1 MPLGRRDGRV
11 SNVNEVLPNLPSP
24 FANITQ
30 LKASFAA
37 KGLNVK
43 DLAVLSG
50 NKNKYRQTRFIYTLY
65 RFFIGL
71 GFFFQEDTRS
81 EHLTAQV
88 FRTDCTILPAEGT
101 AIQRWIRNMF
111 LN

>member
-1 MPLGRRDGRV
+1 MVYQIGGPFWKVALGRRDGRV

-30 LKASFAA
+30 LKASFAG

-50 NKNKYRQTRFIYTLY
+50 NKNKYRQTRFI
-65 RFFIGL
+65 
-71 GFFFQEDTRS
+71 
-81 EHLTAQV
+81 H
-88 FRTDCTILPAEGT
+88 TIYK
-101 AIQRWIRNMF
+101 F
-111 LN
+111 